1 MIGDGMMKTN
11 AWVAVVG
18 LGLLAGGCA
27 SDVAPYR
34 EGRAERYA
42 PPQVQISG
50 LNAEDLRQSTA
61 IDRPSTS
68 RDAANLLFVTVP
80 IRNTSDQVLHIQ
92 YRYNFLDD
100 QGRPMPENI
109 AWNRKTLEPGST
121 ERITFNST
129 SARAADFQL
138 DLRYSR

>member
-1 MIGDGMMKTN
+1 MMKTN

-18 LGLLAGGCA
+18 LGLLVGGCA
-27 SDVAPYR
+27 SDVPSYR

-42 PPQVQISG
+42 PPQVQITG

-80 IRNTSDQVLHIQ
+80 IRNTSDQVLHVQ

-129 SARAADFQL
+129 SPRAADFQL